1 MVWSGHH
8 GHLGGHA
15 LGHVQPLS
23 QGLLRGTLP
32 FSAPF
37 FLSCFAL
44 FCPTACPSFTFPVHA
59 TLPRPVL
66 TPVLSCPV
74 LSCPVLFVH
83 VFSVLHFT
91 TQYFH
96 NLISSKSTCSVRASC
111 VLPSPKLPCF
121 LYLTQYFLVLSC
133 LVHTSVLSCFV
144 PHRPQVLSC
153 SVLHHHALCRQDSQ
167 LSPTIQPGN
176 SPPPPP

>member
-32 FSAPF
+32 FSALF

-44 FCPTACPSFTFPVHA
+44 FCPTACPSFTSPVHA
-59 TLPRPVL
+59 TLPRHVL

-96 NLISSKSTCSVRASC
+96 NLISSKSTCSVRAS
-111 VLPSPKLPCF
+111 
-121 LYLTQYFLVLSC
+121 QSC
-133 LVHTSVLSCFV
+133 LVPSFHVSSILHNISLSCPALSIPVSCHVLSHTGLRFC
-144 PHRPQVLSC
+144 PVLYC
-153 SVLHHHALCRQDSQ
+153 TTMPCADKT
-167 LSPTIQPGN
+167 LS
-176 SPPPPP
+176 